1 MSKELKEKLGGIDSV
16 LDKIIKGQESELIED
31 EEKEEVTETDGTEET
46 EETEEIEKSEES
58 EEEVTKEEDEE
69 IEKSED
75 ETLMNLEDVVS
86 AVMEKVEEKY
96 SKEIEEL
103 KGLVGKVIDTMGKQ
117 TDVIEKTNAD
127 KEEDSDKMNK
137 SLIDIGKKL
146 DKLSNF
152 RKSVTN
158 PKKVNIFER
167 FTNEPDVN
175 TLSKSQKATILADAI
190 EAGNTAI
197 GVNDVTNAEIGA
209 PISAAAIK
217 VIKTAIK

>member
-31 EEKEEVTETDGTEET
+31 EEKEEVTETDGK

-58 EEEVTKEEDEE
+58 EEEVTEEVEDEE

-86 AVMEKVEEKY
+86 AVMEKVEEKF
-96 SKEIEEL
+96 SGEISEIKETMRSIVE
-103 KGLVGKVIDTMGKQ
+103 TMGKQ
-117 TDVIEKTNAD
+117 TDVMEKMD
-127 KEEDSDKMNK
+127 SEKEGESDSINK
-137 SLIDIGKKL
+137 SIGEINEKL
-146 DKLSNF
+146 GKLSNF
-152 RKSVTN
+152 RKSITD

-190 EAGNTAI
+190 EAGNTTI

>member
-31 EEKEEVTETDGTEET
+31 EEKEEVTETEDSK
-46 EETEEIEKSEES
+46 ETEEIEKSEE
-58 EEEVTKEEDEE
+58 EVTEEVEDEE

-86 AVMEKVEEKY
+86 AVIEKVEEKF
-96 SKEIEEL
+96 SGEIGEIKE
-103 KGLVGKVIDTMGKQ
+103 TMKSIVSTMRKQ
-117 TDVIEKTNAD
+117 TDVMEKMD
-127 KEEDSDKMNK
+127 SEKEGESDSINK
-137 SLIDIGKKL
+137 SIGEINEKL
-146 DKLSNF
+146 GKLSNF
-152 RKSVTN
+152 RKSVTD